1 MAASREHRKPLGAG
15 ILACKA
21 WGARRPAPRLW
32 ALALLGGLWV
42 TTPVGLSVQSDNQE
56 ARFISFTVKDRHGIY
71 VRDLRREEVALELD
85 GKPVEIKY
93 LGGKDVQTSA
103 VILLENSPRTAQQP
117 VSIPQWG
124 QINPI
129 DRIRYLLLDDFFS
142 PITMNGEVLLAQV
155 YKDFEVLKEFTGDD
169 SSLVMALQDMQLNFA
184 GVVFNNIQI
193 GRALGRAVNLLERR
207 PSRRKFLVAFT
218 AAIDRD
224 SYQNLEEYREMFR
237 RSDIDL
243 YTVAFAPRFA
253 TGTTHTF
260 EEKMTGQ
267 YYRTLAGETG
277 GRAYLVGEY
286 AYLDELFT
294 DLKGRISNAY
304 TAGFYP
310 PAGGPEFEVKIR
322 VAREGCSVTHRK
334 RLVVR

>member
-1 MAASREHRKPLGAG
+1 
-15 ILACKA
+15 
-21 WGARRPAPRLW
+21 LW
-32 ALALLGGLWV
+32 AATPAL
-42 TTPVGLSVQSDNQE
+42 PSRQSDDE
-56 ARFISFTVKDRHGIY
+56 APRFISFTVKDRHGIY

-103 VILLENSPRTAQQP
+103 VILLENSPRTAKQP

-129 DRIRYLLLDDFFS
+129 DRIRYLLLDDFFP
-142 PITMNGEVLLAQV
+142 PITANGEVLLAQL
-155 YKDFEVLKEFTGDD
+155 YMDFEILKDFTGDD
-169 SSLVMALQDMQLNFA
+169 SGLVTALQDMQLNFA

-224 SYQNLEEYREMFR
+224 SYQNLEEYQEMFR

-310 PAGGPEFEVKIR
+310 PAGGPEFEVTIR
-322 VAREGCSVTHRK
+322 VARERCTVTHRK
-334 RLVVR
+334 RLVAR